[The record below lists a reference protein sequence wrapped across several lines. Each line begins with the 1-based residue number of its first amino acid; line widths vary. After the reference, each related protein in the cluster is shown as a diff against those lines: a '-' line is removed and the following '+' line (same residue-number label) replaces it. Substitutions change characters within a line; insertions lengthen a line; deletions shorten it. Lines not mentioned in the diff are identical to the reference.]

1 MFCLMALWFL
11 PRLTW
16 LHPQKAR
23 ALEDIR
29 GADLVIVRGGQYLH
43 NESGRLRGL
52 VYLARMLLNIAIPIR
67 LERPTVVWGLSMG
80 PVHGALATRW
90 LRDTMRGCRRI
101 VVREALSADY
111 LYALG
116 VVEGVSVTPDL
127 AFVTQPAHT
136 LPAGAVL
143 PPRPWIGVTV
153 VHWSFPGNPEPAA
166 AQQSYLETI
175 AEALVTAH
183 LKLGLSPVLVEQVTA
198 QHHGQYDRPLLASLV
213 ERLKAA
219 GVPATILT
227 EDLSPAELSAF
238 YGQCD
243 VVLATRLHTV
253 ILAAC
258 AGTPAVA
265 ISYQG
270 FKTQGIMRSLNLERY
285 THDISPVSSADITKS
300 LVDVLS
306 RQAQLRADIANRV
319 EENRR
324 AIARSA
330 EMILAPFRHGP
341 AESGETPAN
350 VGEMDAHSSAH
361 P

>member
-1 MFCLMALWFL
+1 
-11 PRLTW
+11 
-16 LHPQKAR
+16 
-23 ALEDIR
+23 
-29 GADLVIVRGGQYLH
+29 
-43 NESGRLRGL
+43 
-52 VYLARMLLNIAIPIR
+52 
-67 LERPTVVWGLSMG
+67 
-80 PVHGALATRW
+80 
-90 LRDTMRGCRRI
+90 
-101 VVREALSADY
+101 
-111 LYALG
+111 
-116 VVEGVSVTPDL
+116 VVEKVSVAPDL
-127 AFVTQPAHT
+127 AFVTQPAGT
-136 LPAGAVL
+136 LPAEDSL
-143 PPRPWIGVTV
+143 PARPWIGVTV
-153 VHWSFPGNPEPAA
+153 VHWSSPGNPEPAA
-166 AQQSYLETI
+166 AQRSYLETI

-183 LKLGLSPVLVEQVTA
+183 FKSWLSPVLVEQVTA
-198 QHHGQYDRPLLASLV
+198 QHHGRHDRPLLASLV

-285 THDISPVSSADITKS
+285 THDISSVSSTAMTRS

-306 RQAQLRADIANRV
+306 RQAELRADIANRV

-330 EMILAPFRHGP
+330 EMILGPFRRSAVEGG
-341 AESGETPAN
+341 ESLANAGEL
-350 VGEMDAHSSAH
+350 DAHSSAH